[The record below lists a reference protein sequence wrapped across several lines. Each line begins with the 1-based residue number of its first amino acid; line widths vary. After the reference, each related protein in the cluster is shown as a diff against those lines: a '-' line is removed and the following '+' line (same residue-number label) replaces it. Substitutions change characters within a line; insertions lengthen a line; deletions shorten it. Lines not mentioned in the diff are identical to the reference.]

1 MIGMICVDKVLF
13 HNLTCLQVCLQEEE
27 ESEHFT
33 LRRLEVEANSI
44 FINLAIFQLSDISFF
59 QILA

>member
-1 MIGMICVDKVLF
+1 MVGILIQGNVKEYIFMIGMIRVNKVLF

-33 LRRLEVEANSI
+33 LRRLEVETNSI
-44 FINLAIFQLSDISFF
+44 L
-59 QILA
+59 

>member
-1 MIGMICVDKVLF
+1 MVGILIQGNVKEYIFMIGVICVNKVLF

-33 LRRLEVEANSI
+33 LRRLEVETNSI
-44 FINLAIFQLSDISFF
+44 L
-59 QILA
+59 

>member
-1 MIGMICVDKVLF
+1 MVGILVQDNIKRYIFMIGMICVDKVLF

-27 ESEHFT
+27 ESEYFT

-44 FINLAIFQLSDISFF
+44 L
-59 QILA
+59 

>member
-1 MIGMICVDKVLF
+1 MVGILVQDIVKRYIFYDRHYFIIIINKVLF

-44 FINLAIFQLSDISFF
+44 L
-59 QILA
+59 

>member
-1 MIGMICVDKVLF
+1 MVGILVQDNIKRYIFMIGMICVDKFLF

-44 FINLAIFQLSDISFF
+44 L
-59 QILA
+59 

>member
-1 MIGMICVDKVLF
+1 MIGIICINKVLF
-13 HNLTCLQVCLQEEE
+13 RNLTCLQVCLQEEE

-44 FINLAIFQLSDISFF
+44 L
-59 QILA
+59 